1 MYILYTDNIR
11 IEKVITL
18 AIKHLI
24 VDIMYNFHYNMRIYV
39 KKLK

>member
-11 IEKVITL
+11 IEKVL
-18 AIKHLI
+18 IKHLI